1 MYLTI
6 LLITNF
12 TAAVTYFLY
21 SYCDVLL
28 DIVMNGVN
36 CSKVVREARKSATIH
51 TVKTDCGDLFLNCIK
66 IPSDIDVFLF
76 KDSCKVEDQLM
87 TKKDFDMLHRK
98 RDVYHM
104 PKSRDR
110 LIVSFK
116 SPRDINGTSSI
127 SGYLDSYFE
136 DCVYLFH
143 FDEKNETFSFN
154 KLVDTYRTEA
164 EQKDEE
170 DSELSGSGSEGG
182 LSCGEDMVKI

>member
-1 MYLTI
+1 MYFSI
-6 LLITNF
+6 LLATNF
-12 TAAVTYFLY
+12 SLAAFYFLY
-21 SYCDVLL
+21 SYCDVIL
-28 DIVMNGVN
+28 DILMNGVN
-36 CSKVVREARKSATIH
+36 CSKVIRETAQSSTIH
-51 TVKTDCGDLFLNCIK
+51 SVKTDCGELFLNCIK

-76 KDSCKVEDQLM
+76 KDNHKVEDQLM

-98 RDVYHM
+98 REVYHM

-116 SPRDINGTSSI
+116 SPRDINGASSI

-154 KLVDTYRTEA
+154 KLVDKYRIEA

-170 DSELSGSGSEGG
+170 DSELSGSGSEGN